1 MWWFLTALF
10 IIYSLFISYLLI
22 LSLRRINN
30 FENVILNVQNI
41 IDFSSQRL
49 KIIDD
54 KGTFESDDE
63 VGFMFEEL
71 KNIQEVL
78 DNLFEN
84 RIEENVDAEKK
95 E

>member
-1 MWWFLTALF
+1 MWWFITILIF
-10 IIYSLFISYLLI
+10 IYSLFISYLLI

-30 FENVILNVQNI
+30 FENVILNIQNI
-41 IDFSSQRL
+41 IDYSSRRL
-49 KIIDD
+49 KVIDD

-71 KNIQEVL
+71 KRIQEVL

-84 RIEENVDAEKK
+84 RIEENVDAEKEK
-95 E
+95 